1 MKFSCPHCKIC
12 RIDNHL
18 SPSLIHQLCVLR
30 EADVIA
36 NAYSNFTILCVKDG
50 NLGRASSDIFTLIE
64 SNTTWNIN
72 IEQVK
77 LSMLGHNL
85 SIFIETETGIVNLI
99 FSLNFL
105 WETSTNNV
113 FIERLR

>member
-1 MKFSCPHCKIC
+1 MKLSCPHSKIC

-30 EADVIA
+30 EAYVIA

-50 NLGRASSDIFTLIE
+50 NLWWASSDIFTLIE

-77 LSMLGHNL
+77 LPMLSHNL
-85 SIFIETETGIVNLI
+85 SLLIETEAGIVNLI

-113 FIERLR
+113 FIERL